1 MKKNIFLSLLC
12 LLFFVGCKNKARRI
26 WHRPPIQNENTESD
40 ISIRD
45 YSITSANAYND
56 IFLDSSSFEK
66 YITDNLVDDS
76 ISINM
81 RDFYN
86 VRNFEFAWFDSKGLT
101 EQALGF
107 RSLYKFNTDSS
118 NKKLDK
124 QLDELLLY
132 EKKIDP
138 TDSEIVKI
146 ELLLTKRFVQFS
158 LETYSGTDMNNR
170 LHETFVPIKKQSV
183 LALADSILS
192 NKDIEKYAA
201 RNPFYNDLKVKLVKY
216 VAIYK
221 QGGWPL
227 VPDTKA
233 KFILGQSYAEIPVIK
248 KRLFI
253 TGDLIVDDTTSVFTT
268 ALQDAIIEYQL
279 RSGITTDGKINPAV
293 FRNMKVP
300 VLKRIQQLLIN
311 MERMRWMPTQKEGK
325 LILINIPE
333 FMLHVTEGD
342 KHVFHMPVVVGK
354 EGHNTTTFSDDL
366 TTIVFSPYWNIPRS
380 IVKNEILPA
389 MKKNSN
395 YLKKHNMEIVSN
407 GAIPEMRQLPGA
419 FNSLGR
425 VKFLFPNSFNIYFHD
440 TPSKG
445 LFEKDFRAASHGCIR
460 LNDPEKLANYLLQNS
475 PSWTPE
481 KIRAAMN
488 STAEKWVNLPK
499 PVPVIITYYTA
510 WVDENRKMNFRED
523 VYGNDSVYAAKMFL
537 HQ

>member
-1 MKKNIFLSLLC
+1 MKKNLFLSLLC
-12 LLFFVGCKNKARRI
+12 VLFFVGCKSKARRI
-26 WHRPPIQNENTESD
+26 WHRPSVENESTVSD

-45 YSITSANAYND
+45 YSITAANAYND
-56 IFLDSSSFEK
+56 IFLDSVSFEK

-107 RSLYKFNTDSS
+107 RSLYKFKTDSS

-124 QLDELLLY
+124 QLDDLLLH
-132 EKKIDP
+132 ENTIIP
-138 TDSEIVKI
+138 SDSEIVKI
-146 ELLLTKRFVQFS
+146 ELQLTKRFVQFS
-158 LETYSGTDMNNR
+158 LETYSEIDVNNR
-170 LHETFVPIKKQSV
+170 LYETFIPIKKQAV
-183 LALADSILS
+183 LTLADSILA

-201 RNPFYNDLKVKLVKY
+201 RNSYYNDLRGKLVKY
-216 VAIYK
+216 VSIYK

-227 VPDTKA
+227 VTETKA
-233 KFILGQSYAEIPVIK
+233 IFILGQPYAEIPAIK

-253 TGDLIVDDTTSVFTT
+253 TGDLAVEDTTSLFSI
-268 ALQDAIIEYQL
+268 ALQDAIKEYQL
-279 RSGITTDGKINPAV
+279 RNGIATDGKINPAV
-293 FRNMKVP
+293 FRNMNVP

-325 LILINIPE
+325 LILVNIPE
-333 FMLHVTEGD
+333 FMLHVSEGD
-342 KHVFHMPVVVGK
+342 KHVIHMPVVVGK
-354 EGHNTTTFSDDL
+354 EGHNTTMFSDDL

-389 MKKNSN
+389 MKNNSN
-395 YLKKHNMEIVSN
+395 YLNSHHMEIVSN

-460 LNDPEKLANYLLQNS
+460 LSDAVKMANYLLENS
-475 PSWTPE
+475 PLWTPE
-481 KIRAAMN
+481 KINAAMN
-488 STAEKWVNLPK
+488 STTEKWVTLQHS
-499 PVPVIITYYTA
+499 VPVIITYYTA

-537 HQ
+537 H